1 MYKSFRCQAQG
12 RRKRAVDPNAD
23 VIVDFDIAM
32 DPLAGEEE
40 LNVTSLEN
48 IVSTAV
54 TQTASVPVQ
63 VGNETSTAALGG
75 QIVIVPASTTTTV
88 SPMTT
93 TAGIC

>member
-1 MYKSFRCQAQG
+1 VVANF
-12 RRKRAVDPNAD
+12 D
-23 VIVDFDIAM
+23 VAM
-32 DPLAGEEE
+32 DPLAGEKE

-63 VGNETSTAALGG
+63 IGTETSTAASAG
-75 QIVIVPASTTTTV
+75 QIVIVSASTTITV

>member
-1 MYKSFRCQAQG
+1 VVA
-12 RRKRAVDPNAD
+12 N
-23 VIVDFDIAM
+23 FDIAM

-48 IVSTAV
+48 IVSAAV

-63 VGNETSTAALGG
+63 VGNETSIAASGG
-75 QIVIVPASTTTTV
+75 QIVIVSASTTTTV

-93 TAGIC
+93 TGIC

>member
-1 MYKSFRCQAQG
+1 MYNYFRCQAQG
-12 RRKRAVDPNAD
+12 RRKRAVDPNAN
-23 VIVDFDIAM
+23 VIVDFDVAM

-63 VGNETSTAALGG
+63 VGNETSIAASAG
-75 QIVIVPASTTTTV
+75 QIVIVPASTTTT
-88 SPMTT
+88 T